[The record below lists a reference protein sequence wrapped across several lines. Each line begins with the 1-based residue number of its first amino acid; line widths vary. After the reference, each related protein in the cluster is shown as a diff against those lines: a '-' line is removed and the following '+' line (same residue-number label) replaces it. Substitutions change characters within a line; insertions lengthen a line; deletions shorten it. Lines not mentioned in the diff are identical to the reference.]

1 MISCPVDDNVVDPV
15 NNGALTRSP
24 TVAAIALNRVEM
36 RYGTSDGGFLVL
48 EKIGF
53 EIEEGEFISI
63 VGPSGCGK
71 STLLMIIAGLIS
83 PSAGTVSVKGRI
95 VDRTVSDLGF
105 VFQNDLL
112 LEWRSIINNVLLQ
125 ADVRGMPKAAA
136 KKKALDLLR
145 QVGLEGFENRNIWEL
160 SGGMRQR
167 VAICRALLPSAGLL
181 LMDEPFGALDALTR
195 DQINLDMQAIWALD
209 RPTALLITHSIAEAI
224 FLSDRVLVMSSR
236 PGRIVDEVK
245 IDLPR
250 PRTIELRDS
259 AEFVS
264 YQRRIR
270 KGIGH

>member
-1 MISCPVDDNVVDPV
+1 MP
-15 NNGALTRSP
+15 ALSRAG
-24 TVAAIALNRVEM
+24 AAIVVSGLGM
-36 RYGTSDGGFLVL
+36 RYDTSDGGVLAL
-48 EKIGF
+48 EKINF
-53 EIEEGEFISI
+53 EIEKSEFISI

-83 PSAGTVSVKGRI
+83 PSVGTVSVQGK
-95 VDRTVSDLGF
+95 TVNRAISDLGF
-105 VFQNDLL
+105 IFQSDLL
-112 LEWRSIINNVLLQ
+112 LEWRSVLGNILLQ
-125 ADVRGMPKAAA
+125 ADVRGMPKVAAR
-136 KKKALDLLR
+136 KKALDLLR

-195 DQINLDMQAIWALD
+195 DQINLDMQNIWALE

-236 PGRIVDEVK
+236 PGRIIDEVK

-250 PRTIELRDS
+250 PRTIEVRDS
-259 AEFVS
+259 AAFVS

-270 KGIGH
+270 MGIGY